1 MSKKQSK
8 AARRKEQAAVGRQGG
23 AEQRPISEAA
33 APQPTIPVR
42 QSPQA
47 PSPALDRKALL
58 WCLIPAVLLFL
69 FLAFQGGGDDRVLA
83 IVALW
88 GKLPSPISPNGF
100 PSPRWWCAPTYC

>member
-8 AARRKEQAAVGRQGG
+8 AARRKGQAAVGRQGG

-58 WCLIPAVLLFL
+58 WCLSPAVLLVR

-83 IVALW
+83 IVAAIALVACSV
-88 GKLPSPISPNGF
+88 GKLSLIHI
-100 PSPRWWCAPTYC
+100 